1 MSGMEPAAALGLVCN
16 IFQLIEVG
24 SQTYELIK
32 AVYQRGSIDDS
43 LHKKAIILGNIS
55 EEMKPINRPAEKR
68 ERQLVETADI
78 CARAARQLR
87 EEIKYLV
94 SRAEKGKLSAAV
106 KVVSMTLWRK
116 PRLERLKKEMDEA
129 EKLMQSSL
137 LAQIM

>member
-24 SQTYELIK
+24 CQTYELIK
-32 AVYQRGSIDDS
+32 AVYQRGSIDEN
-43 LHKKAIILGNIS
+43 LHEKAIILGNIS
-55 EEMKPINRPAEKR
+55 EDMKPVNRPAKKR
-68 ERQLVETADI
+68 ERQLVDTAEI

-94 SRAEKGKLSAAV
+94 SRAEKGKLSSAI
-106 KVVSMTLWRK
+106 KTVSMTLWRK
-116 PRLERLKKEMDEA
+116 PRLERLKKELDEA
-129 EKLMQSSL
+129 EKLMQSGL